1 LGVDIDDV
9 DVRQGDTDAALFG
22 FGAFASRQGVIGAGA
37 VALAARDVRDK
48 VLVIA
53 AHLLEAAPGDLEITD
68 GRVAVRGTP
77 ALSVTVADVARVA
90 YHEAHRLPPGVEAGL
105 EATRFFDPEQGT
117 FAAGAL
123 AAVVDVDV
131 ETGAVALLRVVC
143 AEDAG
148 RALNPVV
155 VEGQIHG
162 ALSQGLAGALYEH
175 LRYDGDG
182 QLTTATL
189 LDYLMP
195 SAADLPS
202 YEVHH
207 CDVPSATNPYG
218 VRGVGEGGTLGPGAA
233 VANAVADALGVEVN
247 HLPVTPARIHHLLID
262 DEA

>member
-1 LGVDIDDV
+1 
-9 DVRQGDTDAALFG
+9 AALFG
-22 FGAFASRQGVIGAGA
+22 FGAFASRQGVIGSGAG
-37 VALAARDVRDK
+37 ALAARDVRDK
-48 VLVIA
+48 VLVVA
-53 AHLLEAAPGDLEITD
+53 AHLLEAAPGDLEITE

-77 ALSVTVADVARVA
+77 ARSVAVADVARVA
-90 YHEAHRLPPGVEAGL
+90 YLEAHRLPPGVEAGL

-123 AAVVDVDV
+123 ALVVDVDG
-131 ETGAVALLRVVC
+131 ETGAVAVRRVVC

-148 RALNPVV
+148 RALNPLV

-162 ALSQGLAGALYEH
+162 AVAQGLAGALYEH
-175 LRYDGDG
+175 LCYDGDG
-182 QLTTATL
+182 QLATATL
-189 LDYLMP
+189 MDYLVP

-247 HLPVTPARIHHLLID
+247 HLPVTPARVYQWLLES
-262 DEA
+262 EAKV